1 MLAKYNGIEAERKKT
16 LQWWWHWWKVWQVC
30 NIIRLFCNAAGSK
43 FQTLFYLLFFLL
55 EFVICSLCVCEF
67 YSIHSVPDPN
77 ITFFTLS
84 FPSFTITSFLQFFSS
99 LLFTSIYFMKHF
111 YFFNGL
117 LSFFLSLN
125 KMEMILMTKMNGRA
139 DGQWVWIVE
148 RSQETTVDAGAYL

>member
-1 MLAKYNGIEAERKKT
+1 MGQKLRERKLYSDGDIGEKCDKYVTLFVCSVT
-16 LQWWWHWWKVWQVC
+16 LQGRSFK
-30 NIIRLFCNAAGSK
+30 LFSIFSSSYLN
-43 FQTLFYLLFFLL
+43 LLFAR
-55 EFVICSLCVCEF
+55 CSLCVCEF

-139 DGQWVWIVE
+139 DGQ
-148 RSQETTVDAGAYL
+148 